1 MEEELTKND
10 KPKKI
15 PNRILFNSRTFNSK
29 LFLKLTSSIIKP
41 SIICIQTLRYE
52 SENRKPFEIES
63 AIPWLQT
70 ITDLMKFINM
80 EETPESSK
88 KLLIELTWFLFYKYY
103 KKNKILKKPAENQEF
118 FYILLQG
125 KILRLNI
132 VFERISLTL
141 EEYLLYLFKMKLTN
155 EKEILR
161 KCRLLNSFY
170 ADIDGDN
177 LYKFCLDNPQYN
189 FEELKEKAKNEIISL
204 GFKIENFNDDRKT
217 VINSIDN
224 YLKIATIKKNIKSI
238 NDGIHASPKF
248 YIGRYEKAGYIM
260 KGQVIGNLINEKY
273 NDDSEYICI
282 DNCDIAQL
290 NKNNSK
296 LENLYNLIIEKKR
309 KSLSKLKNNLLI
321 FNLLNEKFFYNEVI
335 PHFEYKQFHQ
345 GEKIFIQG
353 SIYRGVYL
361 VTDGEVNIYLNTS
374 INEIGNYILNI
385 TNSLNDFK
393 EYASNLNKIGYSKE
407 TSESAKP
414 KIMKDK
420 TNLDK
425 EKVDSLNKNKKFEV
439 LNVSQYSIFGTN
451 ELYDGKTGLYYFSAE
466 CASKEAII
474 YFLPH
479 KYFYSLLIR
488 EKPIYLSL
496 AEMIEFRAKDIIGR
510 LKYHVKCFDNVM
522 DKTIKRFIESNNTN
536 NLNNKNLSYNN
547 YITSLKHLNIKKIN
561 KKIALKIRSEKP
573 YEFPPLVKDKKDR
586 SIKEYNN
593 KTNKTSYIANETIGS
608 FSFKNK
614 NNISLRDKVFN
625 QYKKIKLMSLNPNPN
640 NISLNNRK
648 IKINDRRIN
657 LSERVN
663 KIKNFK
669 IHLPNNFPFKIQNS
683 FYDSN
688 PIKIDKRCI
697 SKSPFFL
704 KYKQ

>member
-1 MEEELTKND
+1 MEEELTKNE
-10 KPKKI
+10 KQKKL

-29 LFLKLTSSIIKP
+29 LFLKLTSSIIEP

-80 EETPESSK
+80 EESPESSK

-103 KKNKILKKPAENQEF
+103 RKNNILKKPGENNEF
-118 FYILLQG
+118 FYILLGG

-141 EEYLLYLFKMKLTN
+141 EEYLLYLFKMKLTHEN
-155 EKEILR
+155 EILR

-170 ADIDGDN
+170 ADIDGEN
-177 LYKFCLDNPQYN
+177 LYKFCIDNPQYN
-189 FEELKEKAKNEIISL
+189 FEELKEKAKKEIISL
-204 GFKIENFNDDRKT
+204 GFQIENFNDDRKT
-217 VINSIDN
+217 IINSIDN

-248 YIGRYEKAGYIM
+248 YIARYEKAGYIM
-260 KGQVIGNLINEKY
+260 KGQLIGNLIKEKY

-282 DNCDIAQL
+282 ENCDIVQL
-290 NKNNSK
+290 NKNSSK
-296 LENLYNLIIEKKR
+296 LEKLFNLIIKKKR

-321 FNLLNEKFFYNEVI
+321 FNLLNENFFYNEVI
-335 PHFEYKQFHQ
+335 PHFEYKQYHQ

-361 VTDGEVNIYLNTS
+361 VTDGEVNVYLNSS

-385 TNSLNDFK
+385 TNSLIHFK
-393 EYASNLNKIGYSKE
+393 EYVSNLNKMGYSKE
-407 TSESAKP
+407 SNESVKP

-420 TNLDK
+420 KNLDR

-439 LNVSQYSIFGTN
+439 LNISKYSIFGTN
-451 ELYDGKTGLYYFSAE
+451 ELYDNNIGLYYFSAE

-479 KYFYSLLIR
+479 KYFYSILVR

-510 LKYHVKCFDNVM
+510 LKYHIKCFDNVM
-522 DKTIKRFIESNNTN
+522 NKTTKKFIETTNIN

-547 YITSLKHLNIKKIN
+547 YIASLKYLNVKKIN
-561 KKIALKIRSEKP
+561 KKIALKIRNEKT
-573 YEFPPLVKDKKDR
+573 YEFPPLIKDKNNH
-586 SIKEYNN
+586 SIKEYN
-593 KTNKTSYIANETIGS
+593 NKTSYIANETIAS

-625 QYKKIKLMSLNPNPN
+625 QYKKIKLMSINPNPN
-640 NISLNNRK
+640 NTSLYNRK
-648 IKINDRRIN
+648 IKLNERRIN
-657 LSERVN
+657 LSERAN

-683 FYDSN
+683 FYDTN
-688 PIKIDKRCI
+688 PIKIDKKFI
-697 SKSPFFL
+697 SKTPIAL

>member
-1 MEEELTKND
+1 MEEELTKNE
-10 KPKKI
+10 KQKI
-15 PNRILFNSRTFNSK
+15 LPNRILFNSRTFNSK
-29 LFLKLTSSIIKP
+29 LFLKLTSSIIEP

-80 EETPESSK
+80 EESPESSK

-103 KKNKILKKPAENQEF
+103 RKNKILKKPGENNEF
-118 FYILLQG
+118 FYILLGG

-141 EEYLLYLFKMKLTN
+141 EEYLLYLFKMKLTHEN
-155 EKEILR
+155 EILR

-170 ADIDGDN
+170 ADIDGEN

-189 FEELKEKAKNEIISL
+189 FEELKEKAKKEIISL
-204 GFKIENFNDDRKT
+204 GFQIENFNDDRKT
-217 VINSIDN
+217 IINSIDN

-248 YIGRYEKAGYIM
+248 YIARYEKAGYIM
-260 KGQVIGNLINEKY
+260 KGQLIGNLIKEKY

-282 DNCDIAQL
+282 ENCDIVQL
-290 NKNNSK
+290 NKNSSK
-296 LENLYNLIIEKKR
+296 LEKLFNLIIKKKR

-321 FNLLNEKFFYNEVI
+321 FNLLNENFFYNEVI
-335 PHFEYKQFHQ
+335 PHFEYKQYHQ

-361 VTDGEVNIYLNTS
+361 VTDGEVNVYLNSS

-385 TNSLNDFK
+385 TNSLIHFK
-393 EYASNLNKIGYSKE
+393 EYVSNLNKMGYSKE
-407 TSESAKP
+407 SNESVKP

-420 TNLDK
+420 KNLDR

-439 LNVSQYSIFGTN
+439 LNISKYSIFGTN
-451 ELYDGKTGLYYFSAE
+451 ELYDNNIGLYYFSAE

-479 KYFYSLLIR
+479 KYFYSILVR

-510 LKYHVKCFDNVM
+510 LKYHIKCFDNVM
-522 DKTIKRFIESNNTN
+522 NKTTKKFIETTNIN

-547 YITSLKHLNIKKIN
+547 YIASLKYLNVKKIN
-561 KKIALKIRSEKP
+561 KKIALKIRNEKT
-573 YEFPPLVKDKKDR
+573 YEFPPLIKDKNNH
-586 SIKEYNN
+586 SIKEYN
-593 KTNKTSYIANETIGS
+593 NKTSYIANETIAS

-625 QYKKIKLMSLNPNPN
+625 QYKKIKLMSINPNPN
-640 NISLNNRK
+640 NTSLYNRK
-648 IKINDRRIN
+648 IKLNERRIN
-657 LSERVN
+657 LSERAN

-683 FYDSN
+683 FYDTN
-688 PIKIDKRCI
+688 PIKIDKKFI
-697 SKSPFFL
+697 SKTPIAL

>member
-1 MEEELTKND
+1 MEEELTKNE
-10 KPKKI
+10 KQKKL

-29 LFLKLTSSIIKP
+29 LFLKLTSSIIEP

-80 EETPESSK
+80 EESPESSK

-103 KKNKILKKPAENQEF
+103 RKNKILKKPGENNEF
-118 FYILLQG
+118 FYILLGG

-141 EEYLLYLFKMKLTN
+141 EEYLLYLFKMKLTHEN
-155 EKEILR
+155 EILR

-170 ADIDGDN
+170 ADIDGEN
-177 LYKFCLDNPQYN
+177 LYKFCLDSPQYN
-189 FEELKEKAKNEIISL
+189 FEELKEKAKKEIISL
-204 GFKIENFNDDRKT
+204 GFQIENFNDDRKT
-217 VINSIDN
+217 IINSIDN

-248 YIGRYEKAGYIM
+248 YIARYEKAGYIM
-260 KGQVIGNLINEKY
+260 KGQLIGNLIKEKY

-282 DNCDIAQL
+282 ENCDIVQL
-290 NKNNSK
+290 NKNSSK
-296 LENLYNLIIEKKR
+296 LEKLFNLIIKKKR

-321 FNLLNEKFFYNEVI
+321 FNLLNENFFYNEVI
-335 PHFEYKQFHQ
+335 PHFEYKQYHQ

-361 VTDGEVNIYLNTS
+361 VTDGEVNVYLNSS

-385 TNSLNDFK
+385 TNSLIHFK
-393 EYASNLNKIGYSKE
+393 EYVSNLNKMSYSKE
-407 TSESAKP
+407 SNESVKP

-420 TNLDK
+420 KNLDR

-439 LNVSQYSIFGTN
+439 LNISKYSIFGTN
-451 ELYDGKTGLYYFSAE
+451 ELYDNNTGLYYFSAE
-466 CASKEAII
+466 CSSKEAII

-479 KYFYSLLIR
+479 KYFYSILVR

-510 LKYHVKCFDNVM
+510 LKYHIKCFDNVM
-522 DKTIKRFIESNNTN
+522 NKTTKKFIETTNIN

-547 YITSLKHLNIKKIN
+547 YIASLKYLNVKKIN
-561 KKIALKIRSEKP
+561 KKIALKIRNEKT
-573 YEFPPLVKDKKDR
+573 YEFPPLIKDKNNH
-586 SIKEYNN
+586 SIKEYN
-593 KTNKTSYIANETIGS
+593 NKTSYIANETIAS

-625 QYKKIKLMSLNPNPN
+625 QYKKIKLMSINPNPN
-640 NISLNNRK
+640 NTSLYNRK
-648 IKINDRRIN
+648 IKLNERRIN
-657 LSERVN
+657 LSERAN

-683 FYDSN
+683 FYDTN
-688 PIKIDKRCI
+688 PIKIDKKFI
-697 SKSPFFL
+697 SKTPIAL

>member
-1 MEEELTKND
+1 MEEELTKNE
-10 KPKKI
+10 KQKKL

-29 LFLKLTSSIIKP
+29 LFLKLTSSIIEP

-80 EETPESSK
+80 EESPESSK

-103 KKNKILKKPAENQEF
+103 RKNKILKKPGENNEF
-118 FYILLQG
+118 FYILLGG

-141 EEYLLYLFKMKLTN
+141 EEYLLYLFKMKLTHEN
-155 EKEILR
+155 EILR

-170 ADIDGDN
+170 ADIDGEN
-177 LYKFCLDNPQYN
+177 LYKFCLDSPQYN
-189 FEELKEKAKNEIISL
+189 FEELKEKAKKEIISL
-204 GFKIENFNDDRKT
+204 GFQIENFNDDRKT
-217 VINSIDN
+217 IINSIDN

-248 YIGRYEKAGYIM
+248 YIARYEKAGYIM
-260 KGQVIGNLINEKY
+260 KGQLIGNLIKEKY

-282 DNCDIAQL
+282 ENCDIVQL
-290 NKNNSK
+290 NKNSSK
-296 LENLYNLIIEKKR
+296 LEKLFNLIIKKKR

-321 FNLLNEKFFYNEVI
+321 FNLLNENFFYNEVI
-335 PHFEYKQFHQ
+335 PHFEYKQYHQ

-361 VTDGEVNIYLNTS
+361 VTDGEVNVYLNSS

-385 TNSLNDFK
+385 TNSLIHFK
-393 EYASNLNKIGYSKE
+393 EYVSNLNKMSYSKE
-407 TSESAKP
+407 SNESVKP

-420 TNLDK
+420 KNLDR

-439 LNVSQYSIFGTN
+439 LNISKYSIFGTN
-451 ELYDGKTGLYYFSAE
+451 ELYDNNTGLYYFSAE
-466 CASKEAII
+466 CSSKEAII

-479 KYFYSLLIR
+479 KYFYSILVR

-510 LKYHVKCFDNVM
+510 LKYHIKCFDNVM
-522 DKTIKRFIESNNTN
+522 NKTTKKFIETTNIN

-547 YITSLKHLNIKKIN
+547 YIASLKYINVKKIN
-561 KKIALKIRSEKP
+561 KKIALKIRNEKT
-573 YEFPPLVKDKKDR
+573 YEFPPLIKDKNNH
-586 SIKEYNN
+586 SIKEYN
-593 KTNKTSYIANETIGS
+593 NKTSYIANETIAS

-625 QYKKIKLMSLNPNPN
+625 QYKKIKLMSINPNPN
-640 NISLNNRK
+640 NTSLYNRK
-648 IKINDRRIN
+648 IKLNERRIN
-657 LSERVN
+657 LSERAN

-683 FYDSN
+683 FYDTN
-688 PIKIDKRCI
+688 PIKIDKKFI
-697 SKSPFFL
+697 SKTPIAL

>member
-1 MEEELTKND
+1 MEEELTKNE
-10 KPKKI
+10 KQKKL

-29 LFLKLTSSIIKP
+29 LFLKLTSSIIEP

-80 EETPESSK
+80 EESPESSK

-103 KKNKILKKPAENQEF
+103 RKNKILKKPGENNEF
-118 FYILLQG
+118 FYILLGG

-141 EEYLLYLFKMKLTN
+141 EEYLLYLFKMKLTHEN
-155 EKEILR
+155 EILR

-170 ADIDGDN
+170 ADIDGEN

-189 FEELKEKAKNEIISL
+189 FEELKEKAKKEIISL
-204 GFKIENFNDDRKT
+204 GFQIENFNDDRKT
-217 VINSIDN
+217 IINSIDN

-248 YIGRYEKAGYIM
+248 YIARYEKAGYIM
-260 KGQVIGNLINEKY
+260 KGQLIGNLIKEKY

-282 DNCDIAQL
+282 ENCDIVQL
-290 NKNNSK
+290 NKNSSK
-296 LENLYNLIIEKKR
+296 LEKLFNLIIKKKR

-321 FNLLNEKFFYNEVI
+321 FNLLNENFFYNEVI
-335 PHFEYKQFHQ
+335 PHFEYKQYHQ

-361 VTDGEVNIYLNTS
+361 VTDGEVNVYLNSS

-385 TNSLNDFK
+385 TNSLIHFK
-393 EYASNLNKIGYSKE
+393 EYVSNLNKMGYSKE
-407 TSESAKP
+407 SNESVKP

-420 TNLDK
+420 KNLDR

-439 LNVSQYSIFGTN
+439 LNISKYSIFGTN
-451 ELYDGKTGLYYFSAE
+451 ELYDNNTGLYYFSAE
-466 CASKEAII
+466 CSSKEAII

-479 KYFYSLLIR
+479 KYFYSILVR

-510 LKYHVKCFDNVM
+510 LKYHIKCFDNVM
-522 DKTIKRFIESNNTN
+522 NKTTKKFIETTNIN
-536 NLNNKNLSYNN
+536 NLNNKNLIYNN
-547 YITSLKHLNIKKIN
+547 YINSLKYLNVKKIN
-561 KKIALKIRSEKP
+561 KKIALKIRNEKT
-573 YEFPPLVKDKKDR
+573 YEFPPLIKDKNNH
-586 SIKEYNN
+586 SIKEYN
-593 KTNKTSYIANETIGS
+593 NKTSYIANETIAS

-625 QYKKIKLMSLNPNPN
+625 QYKKIKLMSINPNPN
-640 NISLNNRK
+640 NTSLYNRK
-648 IKINDRRIN
+648 IKLNERRIN
-657 LSERVN
+657 LSERAN

-683 FYDSN
+683 FYDTN
-688 PIKIDKRCI
+688 PIKIDKKFI
-697 SKSPFFL
+697 SKTPIAL

>member
-1 MEEELTKND
+1 MEEELTKNE
-10 KPKKI
+10 KPKKKS
-15 PNRILFNSRTFNSK
+15 NRILFNSRTFNSK
-29 LFLKLTSSIIKP
+29 LFLKLTSSIIEP

-103 KKNKILKKPAENQEF
+103 QKNKILKKPGENKEF
-118 FYILLQG
+118 FYILLGG

-141 EEYLLYLFKMKLTN
+141 EEYLLYLFKMKLTHEN
-155 EKEILR
+155 EILR

-170 ADIDGDN
+170 ADIDGEN
-177 LYKFCLDNPQYN
+177 LYKFCHDNPQYN
-189 FEELKEKAKNEIISL
+189 FEELKEKAKKEIISL
-204 GFKIENFNDDRKT
+204 GFQIENFNNDRKT
-217 VINSIDN
+217 IINSIDN

-248 YIGRYEKAGYIM
+248 YIARYEKAGYIM
-260 KGQVIGNLINEKY
+260 KGQVIGNLIKRKY
-273 NDDSEYICI
+273 DDDSEYICI
-282 DNCDIAQL
+282 ENCDIAQL
-290 NKNNSK
+290 NKNSSK
-296 LENLYNLIIEKKR
+296 LEKLYTLIIEKKR

-321 FNLLNEKFFYNEVI
+321 FNLLNENFFYNEVI
-335 PHFEYKQFHQ
+335 PHFEYKQYHQ

-361 VTDGEVNIYLNTS
+361 VTDGEVNVYLNSS

-385 TNSLNDFK
+385 INSLNHFK
-393 EYASNLNKIGYSKE
+393 EYVSNLNKMSYSKE
-407 TSESAKP
+407 TNKSAKP

-420 TNLDK
+420 TNLDR
-425 EKVDSLNKNKKFEV
+425 EKMESLNKNKKFEV
-439 LNVSQYSIFGTN
+439 LNISQYSIFGTN
-451 ELYDGKTGLYYFSAE
+451 ELYDNNTGLYYFSAE

-479 KYFYSLLIR
+479 KYFYSILVR

-510 LKYHVKCFDNVM
+510 LKYHIKCFDNVM
-522 DKTIKRFIESNNTN
+522 NKTNKRFIETTNIN
-536 NLNNKNLSYNN
+536 NLNNKHLSYNN
-547 YITSLKHLNIKKIN
+547 YITSLKYLNIKKIN
-561 KKIALKIRSEKP
+561 KKIALRIRNKKP
-573 YEFPPLVKDKKDR
+573 YEFPPLIKDKKNH
-586 SIKEYNN
+586 SMKEYNN
-593 KTNKTSYIANETIGS
+593 KSSYIANETIAS

-625 QYKKIKLMSLNPNPN
+625 QYKKIKLMSINQNPN
-640 NISLNNRK
+640 NTSLYNRK
-648 IKINDRRIN
+648 IKLNERRIN
-657 LSERVN
+657 LSEKVN

-688 PIKIDKRCI
+688 PIKIEKKCI
-697 SKSPFFL
+697 SKSPVIL

>member
-1 MEEELTKND
+1 MEEELTKNE
-10 KPKKI
+10 KQKI
-15 PNRILFNSRTFNSK
+15 LPNRILFNSRTFNSK
-29 LFLKLTSSIIKP
+29 LFLKLTSSIIEP

-80 EETPESSK
+80 EESPESSK

-103 KKNKILKKPAENQEF
+103 RKNNILKKPGENNEF
-118 FYILLQG
+118 FYILLGG

-141 EEYLLYLFKMKLTN
+141 EEYLLYLFKMKLTHEN
-155 EKEILR
+155 EILR

-170 ADIDGDN
+170 ADIDGEN

-189 FEELKEKAKNEIISL
+189 FEELKEKAKKEIISL
-204 GFKIENFNDDRKT
+204 GFQIENFNDDRKT
-217 VINSIDN
+217 IINSIDN

-248 YIGRYEKAGYIM
+248 YIARYEKAGYIM
-260 KGQVIGNLINEKY
+260 KGQLIGNLIKEKY

-282 DNCDIAQL
+282 ENCDIVQL
-290 NKNNSK
+290 NKNSSK
-296 LENLYNLIIEKKR
+296 LEKLFNLIIKKKR

-321 FNLLNEKFFYNEVI
+321 FNLLNENFFYNEVI
-335 PHFEYKQFHQ
+335 PHFEYKQYHQ

-361 VTDGEVNIYLNTS
+361 VTDGEVNVYLNSS

-385 TNSLNDFK
+385 TNSLIHFK
-393 EYASNLNKIGYSKE
+393 EYVSNLNKMGYSKE
-407 TSESAKP
+407 SNESVKP

-420 TNLDK
+420 KNLDR

-439 LNVSQYSIFGTN
+439 LNISKYSIFGTN
-451 ELYDGKTGLYYFSAE
+451 ELYDNNIGLYYFSAE

-479 KYFYSLLIR
+479 KYFYSILVR

-510 LKYHVKCFDNVM
+510 LKYHIKCFDNVM
-522 DKTIKRFIESNNTN
+522 NKTTKKFIETTNIN

-547 YITSLKHLNIKKIN
+547 YIASLKYLNVKKIN
-561 KKIALKIRSEKP
+561 KKIALKIRNEKT
-573 YEFPPLVKDKKDR
+573 YEFPPLIKDKNNH
-586 SIKEYNN
+586 SIKEYN
-593 KTNKTSYIANETIGS
+593 NKTSYIANETIAS

-625 QYKKIKLMSLNPNPN
+625 QYKKIKLMSINPNPN
-640 NISLNNRK
+640 NTSLYNRK
-648 IKINDRRIN
+648 IKLNERRIN
-657 LSERVN
+657 LSERAN

-683 FYDSN
+683 FYDTN
-688 PIKIDKRCI
+688 PIKIDKKFI
-697 SKSPFFL
+697 SKTPIAL

>member
-1 MEEELTKND
+1 MEEELTKNE
-10 KPKKI
+10 KQKKL

-29 LFLKLTSSIIKP
+29 LFLKLTSSIIEP

-80 EETPESSK
+80 EESPESSK

-103 KKNKILKKPAENQEF
+103 RKNNILKKPGENNEF
-118 FYILLQG
+118 FYILLGG

-141 EEYLLYLFKMKLTN
+141 EEYLLYLFKMKLTHEN
-155 EKEILR
+155 EILR

-170 ADIDGDN
+170 ADIDGEN

-189 FEELKEKAKNEIISL
+189 FEELKEKAKKEIISL
-204 GFKIENFNDDRKT
+204 GFQIENFNDDRKT
-217 VINSIDN
+217 IINSIDN

-248 YIGRYEKAGYIM
+248 YIARYEKAGYIM
-260 KGQVIGNLINEKY
+260 KGQLIGNLIKEKY

-282 DNCDIAQL
+282 ENCDIVQL
-290 NKNNSK
+290 NKNSSK
-296 LENLYNLIIEKKR
+296 LEKLFNLIIKKKR

-321 FNLLNEKFFYNEVI
+321 FNLLNENFFYNEVI
-335 PHFEYKQFHQ
+335 PHFEYKQYHQ

-361 VTDGEVNIYLNTS
+361 VTDGEVNVYLNSS

-385 TNSLNDFK
+385 TNSLIHFK
-393 EYASNLNKIGYSKE
+393 EYVSNLNKMGYSKE
-407 TSESAKP
+407 SNESVKP

-420 TNLDK
+420 KNLDR

-439 LNVSQYSIFGTN
+439 LNISKYSIFGTN
-451 ELYDGKTGLYYFSAE
+451 ELYDNNIGLYYFSAE

-479 KYFYSLLIR
+479 KYFYSILVR

-510 LKYHVKCFDNVM
+510 LKYHIKCFDNVM
-522 DKTIKRFIESNNTN
+522 NKTTKKFIETTNIN

-547 YITSLKHLNIKKIN
+547 YIASLKYLNVKKIN
-561 KKIALKIRSEKP
+561 KKIALKIRNEKT
-573 YEFPPLVKDKKDR
+573 YEFPPLIKDKNNH
-586 SIKEYNN
+586 SIKEYN
-593 KTNKTSYIANETIGS
+593 NKTSYIANETIAS

-625 QYKKIKLMSLNPNPN
+625 QYKKIKLMSINPNPN
-640 NISLNNRK
+640 NTSLYNRK
-648 IKINDRRIN
+648 IKLNERRIN
-657 LSERVN
+657 LSERAN

-683 FYDSN
+683 FYDTN
-688 PIKIDKRCI
+688 PIKIDKKFI
-697 SKSPFFL
+697 SKTPIAL

>member
-1 MEEELTKND
+1 MEEELTKNE
-10 KPKKI
+10 KQKKL

-29 LFLKLTSSIIKP
+29 LFLKLTSSIIEP

-80 EETPESSK
+80 EESPESSK

-103 KKNKILKKPAENQEF
+103 RKNKILKKPGENNEF
-118 FYILLQG
+118 FYILLGG

-141 EEYLLYLFKMKLTN
+141 EEYLLYLFKMKLTHEN
-155 EKEILR
+155 EILR

-170 ADIDGDN
+170 ADIDGEN

-189 FEELKEKAKNEIISL
+189 FEELKEKAKKEIISL
-204 GFKIENFNDDRKT
+204 GFQIENFNDDRKT
-217 VINSIDN
+217 IINSIDN

-248 YIGRYEKAGYIM
+248 YIARYEKAGYIM
-260 KGQVIGNLINEKY
+260 KGQLIGNLIKEKY

-282 DNCDIAQL
+282 ENCDIVQL
-290 NKNNSK
+290 NKNSSK
-296 LENLYNLIIEKKR
+296 LEKLFNLIIKKKR

-321 FNLLNEKFFYNEVI
+321 FNLLNENFFYNEVI
-335 PHFEYKQFHQ
+335 PHFEYKQYHQ

-361 VTDGEVNIYLNTS
+361 VTDGEVNVYLNSS
-374 INEIGNYILNI
+374 INEIGKYILNI
-385 TNSLNDFK
+385 TNSLIHFK
-393 EYASNLNKIGYSKE
+393 EYVSNLNKMGYSKE
-407 TSESAKP
+407 SNESVKP

-420 TNLDK
+420 KNLDR

-439 LNVSQYSIFGTN
+439 LNISKYSIFGTN
-451 ELYDGKTGLYYFSAE
+451 ELYDNNTGLYYFSAE
-466 CASKEAII
+466 CSSKEAII

-479 KYFYSLLIR
+479 KYFYSILVR

-510 LKYHVKCFDNVM
+510 LKYHIKCFDNVM
-522 DKTIKRFIESNNTN
+522 NKTTKKFIETTNIN

-547 YITSLKHLNIKKIN
+547 YIASLKYLNVKKIN
-561 KKIALKIRSEKP
+561 KKIALKIRNEKT
-573 YEFPPLVKDKKDR
+573 YEFPPLIKDKNNH
-586 SIKEYNN
+586 SIKEYN
-593 KTNKTSYIANETIGS
+593 NKTSYIANETIAS

-625 QYKKIKLMSLNPNPN
+625 QYKKIKLMSINPNPN
-640 NISLNNRK
+640 NTSLYNRK
-648 IKINDRRIN
+648 IKLNERRIN
-657 LSERVN
+657 LSERAN

-683 FYDSN
+683 FYDTN
-688 PIKIDKRCI
+688 PIKIDKKFI
-697 SKSPFFL
+697 SKTPIAL

>member
-1 MEEELTKND
+1 MEEELTKNE
-10 KPKKI
+10 KQKKL

-29 LFLKLTSSIIKP
+29 LFLKLTSSIIEP

-80 EETPESSK
+80 EESPESSK

-103 KKNKILKKPAENQEF
+103 RKNKILKKPGENNEF
-118 FYILLQG
+118 FYILLGG

-141 EEYLLYLFKMKLTN
+141 EEYLLYLFKMKLTHEN
-155 EKEILR
+155 EILR

-170 ADIDGDN
+170 ADIDGEN

-189 FEELKEKAKNEIISL
+189 FEELKEKAKKEIISL
-204 GFKIENFNDDRKT
+204 GFQIENFNDDRKT
-217 VINSIDN
+217 IINSIDN

-248 YIGRYEKAGYIM
+248 YIARYEKAGYIM
-260 KGQVIGNLINEKY
+260 KGQLIGNLIKEKY

-282 DNCDIAQL
+282 ENCDIVQL
-290 NKNNSK
+290 NKNSSK
-296 LENLYNLIIEKKR
+296 LEKLFNLIIKKKR

-321 FNLLNEKFFYNEVI
+321 FNLLNENFFYNEVI
-335 PHFEYKQFHQ
+335 PHFEYKQYHQ

-361 VTDGEVNIYLNTS
+361 VTDGEVNVYLNSS

-385 TNSLNDFK
+385 TNSLIHFK
-393 EYASNLNKIGYSKE
+393 EYVSNLNKMGYSKE
-407 TSESAKP
+407 SNESVKP

-420 TNLDK
+420 KNLDR

-439 LNVSQYSIFGTN
+439 LNILKYSIFGTN
-451 ELYDGKTGLYYFSAE
+451 ELYDNNTGLYYFSAE

-479 KYFYSLLIR
+479 KYFYSILVR

-510 LKYHVKCFDNVM
+510 LKYHIKCFDNVM
-522 DKTIKRFIESNNTN
+522 NKTTKKFIETTNIN

-547 YITSLKHLNIKKIN
+547 YIASLKYLNVKKIN
-561 KKIALKIRSEKP
+561 KKIALKIRNEKT
-573 YEFPPLVKDKKDR
+573 YEFPPLIKDKNNH
-586 SIKEYNN
+586 SIKEYN
-593 KTNKTSYIANETIGS
+593 NKTSYIANETIAS

-625 QYKKIKLMSLNPNPN
+625 QYKKIKLMSINPNPN
-640 NISLNNRK
+640 NTSLYNRK
-648 IKINDRRIN
+648 IKLNERRIN
-657 LSERVN
+657 LSERAN

-683 FYDSN
+683 FYDTN
-688 PIKIDKRCI
+688 PIKIDKKFI
-697 SKSPFFL
+697 SKTPIAL

>member
-1 MEEELTKND
+1 MEEELTKNE
-10 KPKKI
+10 KQKKL

-29 LFLKLTSSIIKP
+29 LFLKLTSSIIEP

-80 EETPESSK
+80 EESPESSK

-103 KKNKILKKPAENQEF
+103 RKNKILKKPGENNEF
-118 FYILLQG
+118 FYILLGG

-141 EEYLLYLFKMKLTN
+141 EEYLLYLFKMKLTHEN
-155 EKEILR
+155 EILR

-170 ADIDGDN
+170 ADIDGEN
-177 LYKFCLDNPQYN
+177 LYKFCIDNPQYN
-189 FEELKEKAKNEIISL
+189 FEELKEKAKKEIISL
-204 GFKIENFNDDRKT
+204 GFQIENFNDDRKT
-217 VINSIDN
+217 IINSIDN

-248 YIGRYEKAGYIM
+248 YIARYEKAGYIM
-260 KGQVIGNLINEKY
+260 KGQLIGNLIKEKY

-282 DNCDIAQL
+282 ENCDIVQL
-290 NKNNSK
+290 NKNSSK
-296 LENLYNLIIEKKR
+296 LEKLFNLIIKKKR

-321 FNLLNEKFFYNEVI
+321 FNLLNENFFYNEVI
-335 PHFEYKQFHQ
+335 PHFEYKQYHQ

-361 VTDGEVNIYLNTS
+361 VTDGEVNVYLNSS
-374 INEIGNYILNI
+374 INEIGKYILNI
-385 TNSLNDFK
+385 TNSLIHFK
-393 EYASNLNKIGYSKE
+393 EYVSNLNKMGYSKE
-407 TSESAKP
+407 SNESVKP

-420 TNLDK
+420 KNLDR

-439 LNVSQYSIFGTN
+439 LNISKYSIFGTN
-451 ELYDGKTGLYYFSAE
+451 ELYDNNTGLYYFSAE
-466 CASKEAII
+466 CSSKEAII

-479 KYFYSLLIR
+479 KYFYSILVR
-488 EKPIYLSL
+488 EKPIYLFL

-510 LKYHVKCFDNVM
+510 LKYHIKCFDNVM
-522 DKTIKRFIESNNTN
+522 NKTTKKFIETTNIN

-547 YITSLKHLNIKKIN
+547 YIASLKYLNVKKIN
-561 KKIALKIRSEKP
+561 KKIALKIRNEKT
-573 YEFPPLVKDKKDR
+573 YEFPPLIKDKNNH
-586 SIKEYNN
+586 SIKEYN
-593 KTNKTSYIANETIGS
+593 NKTSYIANETIAS

-625 QYKKIKLMSLNPNPN
+625 QYKKIKLMSINPNPN
-640 NISLNNRK
+640 NTSLYNRK
-648 IKINDRRIN
+648 IKLNERRIN
-657 LSERVN
+657 LSERAN

-683 FYDSN
+683 FYDTN
-688 PIKIDKRCI
+688 PIKIDKKFI
-697 SKSPFFL
+697 SKTPIAL

>member
-10 KPKKI
+10 KSRKI
-15 PNRILFNSRTFNSK
+15 IKRALFNSTTFNSK

-52 SENRKPFEIES
+52 SENRKPLEIES

-88 KLLIELTWFLFYKYY
+88 KLLIELTWVLFYKYF
-103 KKNKILKKPAENQEF
+103 KKNKILKKAGENQEF
-118 FYILLQG
+118 FYILLGG

-141 EEYLLYLFKMKLTN
+141 EEYLLYLFKMKLTH

-170 ADIDGDN
+170 ADIDGEN

-189 FEELKEKAKNEIISL
+189 YEELKKKAKNEIISL
-204 GFKIENFNDDRKT
+204 GFQIENFNNDKQA
-217 VINSIDN
+217 INNSIDN

-238 NDGIHASPKF
+238 DDGIHASPKF
-248 YIGRYEKAGYIM
+248 YIARYEKAGYIM
-260 KGQVIGNLINEKY
+260 KGQVIGNLIKEKY
-273 NDDSEYICI
+273 NDDSTYICI
-282 DNCDIAQL
+282 DNCDITQI

-296 LENLYNLIIEKKR
+296 LDKLYSLIIEKKR
-309 KSLSKLKNNLLI
+309 KSLAKLKNNLLF
-321 FNLLNEKFFYNEVI
+321 FNLLNENFFYNEVI
-335 PHFEYKQFHQ
+335 PYFEYKQFHQ
-345 GEKIFIQG
+345 GDKIFIQG
-353 SIYRGVYL
+353 SISRGIYL
-361 VTDGEVNIYLNTS
+361 VTDGEVNIYLNSS
-374 INEIGNYILNI
+374 INEIGNFILNI
-385 TNSLNDFK
+385 TNSLNHFK
-393 EYASNLNKIGYSKE
+393 EYVSNLDKINYSKE
-407 TSESAKP
+407 SNESVKP
-414 KIMKDK
+414 KIMKDR
-420 TNLDK
+420 TNLDH
-425 EKVDSLNKNKKFEV
+425 EKLASLNKNKKFDV
-439 LNVSQYSIFGTN
+439 LNISQYSLFGTN
-451 ELYDGKTGLYYFSAE
+451 ELYDNKNGLYYFSAE
-466 CASKEAII
+466 CVSKEAII

-488 EKPIYLSL
+488 EKPLYLSL

-510 LKYHVKCFDNVM
+510 LNNHINCFYNAM
-522 DKTIKRFIESNNTN
+522 KKTTKRFIETNNIT

-547 YITSLKHLNIKKIN
+547 YITSLKYMNIKKIN
-561 KKIALKIRSEKP
+561 KKIALRMRNDNT
-573 YEFPPLVKDKKDR
+573 YEFPPLIKDKNSH

-593 KTNKTSYIANETIGS
+593 KASYIANKTIGS
-608 FSFKNK
+608 FSFKRK
-614 NNISLRDKVFN
+614 NNLSLRDKVFN
-625 QYKKIKLMSLNPNPN
+625 QYNKIKLKSINQNPN
-640 NISLNNRK
+640 NISLYNRK
-648 IKINDRRIN
+648 SKINDRRIN
-657 LSERVN
+657 LSEKVN

-669 IHLPNNFPFKIQNS
+669 INLPNNFPFKIQNS

-688 PIKIDKRCI
+688 PIKLGKKCI
-697 SKSPFFL
+697 SKSPAIF

>member
-10 KPKKI
+10 KSRKI
-15 PNRILFNSRTFNSK
+15 IKRALFNSTTFNSK

-52 SENRKPFEIES
+52 SENRKPLEIES

-88 KLLIELTWFLFYKYY
+88 KLLIELTWVLFYKYF
-103 KKNKILKKPAENQEF
+103 KKNKILKKAGENQEF
-118 FYILLQG
+118 FYILLGG

-141 EEYLLYLFKMKLTN
+141 EEYLLYLFKMKLTH

-170 ADIDGDN
+170 ADIDGEN

-189 FEELKEKAKNEIISL
+189 YEELKKKAKNEIISL
-204 GFKIENFNDDRKT
+204 GFQIENFNNDKQA
-217 VINSIDN
+217 INNSIDN

-238 NDGIHASPKF
+238 DDGIHASPKF
-248 YIGRYEKAGYIM
+248 YIARYEKAGYIM
-260 KGQVIGNLINEKY
+260 KGQVIGNLIKEKY
-273 NDDSEYICI
+273 NDDSTYICI
-282 DNCDIAQL
+282 DNCDITQI

-296 LENLYNLIIEKKR
+296 LDKLYSLIIEKKR
-309 KSLSKLKNNLLI
+309 KSLAKLKNNLLF
-321 FNLLNEKFFYNEVI
+321 FNLLNENFFYNEVI
-335 PHFEYKQFHQ
+335 PYFEYKQFHQ
-345 GEKIFIQG
+345 GDKIFIQG
-353 SIYRGVYL
+353 SISRGIYL
-361 VTDGEVNIYLNTS
+361 VADGEVNIYLNSS
-374 INEIGNYILNI
+374 INEIGNFILNI
-385 TNSLNDFK
+385 TNSLNHFK
-393 EYASNLNKIGYSKE
+393 EYVSNLDKINYSKE
-407 TSESAKP
+407 SNESVKP
-414 KIMKDK
+414 KIMKDR
-420 TNLDK
+420 TNLDH
-425 EKVDSLNKNKKFEV
+425 EKLASLNKNKKFDV
-439 LNVSQYSIFGTN
+439 LNISQYSLFGTN
-451 ELYDGKTGLYYFSAE
+451 ELYDNKNGLYYFSAE
-466 CASKEAII
+466 CVSKEAII

-488 EKPIYLSL
+488 EKPLYLSL

-510 LKYHVKCFDNVM
+510 LNNHINCFYNAM
-522 DKTIKRFIESNNTN
+522 KKTTKRFIETNNIT

-547 YITSLKHLNIKKIN
+547 YITSLKYMNIKKIN
-561 KKIALKIRSEKP
+561 KKIALRMRNDNT
-573 YEFPPLVKDKKDR
+573 YEFPPLIKDKNSH

-593 KTNKTSYIANETIGS
+593 KASYIANKTIGS
-608 FSFKNK
+608 FSFKRK
-614 NNISLRDKVFN
+614 NNLSLRDKVFN
-625 QYKKIKLMSLNPNPN
+625 QYNKIKLKSINQNPN
-640 NISLNNRK
+640 NISLYNRK
-648 IKINDRRIN
+648 SKINDRRIN
-657 LSERVN
+657 LSEKVN

-669 IHLPNNFPFKIQNS
+669 INLPNNFPFKIQNS

-688 PIKIDKRCI
+688 PIKLGKKCI
-697 SKSPFFL
+697 SKSPAIF

>member
-1 MEEELTKND
+1 MEEESTKNE

-41 SIICIQTLRYE
+41 SIICIQTLMYE

-103 KKNKILKKPAENQEF
+103 KKNKILKKAGENQEL
-118 FYILLQG
+118 FYILLGG
-125 KILRLNI
+125 KILRLNL

-141 EEYLLYLFKMKLTN
+141 EEYLVYLFKMKLTH
-155 EKEILR
+155 EKEILK

-170 ADIDGDN
+170 ADIDGEN
-177 LYKFCLDNPQYN
+177 LYKFCLDNPRYN
-189 FEELKEKAKNEIISL
+189 YEELKEKAKKEIISL
-204 GFKIENFNDDRKT
+204 GFQIENFNDDKQNI
-217 VINSIDN
+217 INSIDN

-248 YIGRYEKAGYIM
+248 YIARYEKTGYIM
-260 KGQVIGNLINEKY
+260 KGQVIGNLIKGKY
-273 NDDSEYICI
+273 NDESTYICI
-282 DNCDIAQL
+282 ENCDIVQL

-296 LENLYNLIIEKKR
+296 LEKLYSLLIEKKR
-309 KSLSKLKNNLLI
+309 KSLAKLKNNLLI
-321 FNLLNEKFFYNEVI
+321 FNLLNENFFYNEII
-335 PHFEYKQFHQ
+335 PHFEYRQFHQ

-353 SIYRGVYL
+353 SFYRGIYL
-361 VTDGEVNIYLNTS
+361 VTDGEINIYLNSS

-385 TNSLNDFK
+385 TNSLINFK
-393 EYASNLNKIGYSKE
+393 EYPSNLNKIGYSNE
-407 TSESAKP
+407 NNESVKP

-420 TNLDK
+420 INLDK
-425 EKVDSLNKNKKFEV
+425 EKVDILNKKKKFDI
-439 LNVSQYSIFGTN
+439 LKISKYSIFGTN
-451 ELYDGKTGLYYFSAE
+451 ELYDNNNGLYYFSAE
-466 CASKEAII
+466 CTSKEAII

-510 LKYHVKCFDNVM
+510 LKYHIKCFDNVM
-522 DKTIKRFIESNNTN
+522 NKTTKRFIETN
-536 NLNNKNLSYNN
+536 NISNRNNKNVSYKN
-547 YITSLKHLNIKKIN
+547 YITSLNYLNIKKIN
-561 KKIALKIRSEKP
+561 KIAIRIKNEKT
-573 YEFPPLVKDKKDR
+573 YEFPPLIKDKNNH
-586 SIKEYNN
+586 SIREYNN
-593 KTNKTSYIANETIGS
+593 KTSFIANATIDS

-625 QYKKIKLMSLNPNPN
+625 QYKKIKLMSINPNLN
-640 NISLNNRK
+640 NISLYNKK

-657 LSERVN
+657 LSERAN
-663 KIKNFK
+663 KIKNLK

-688 PIKIDKRCI
+688 PKKIKKKCI
-697 SKSPFFL
+697 SKSPVIL
-704 KYKQ
+704 KFKQ

>member
-1 MEEELTKND
+1 MEEELTKNE
-10 KPKKI
+10 KQKKL

-29 LFLKLTSSIIKP
+29 LFLKLTSSIIEP

-80 EETPESSK
+80 EESPESSK

-103 KKNKILKKPAENQEF
+103 RKNKILKKPGENNEF
-118 FYILLQG
+118 FYILLGG

-141 EEYLLYLFKMKLTN
+141 EEYLLYLFKMKLTHEN
-155 EKEILR
+155 EILR

-170 ADIDGDN
+170 ADIDGEN
-177 LYKFCLDNPQYN
+177 LYKFCLDSPQYN
-189 FEELKEKAKNEIISL
+189 FEELKEKAKKEIISL
-204 GFKIENFNDDRKT
+204 GFQIENFNDDRKT
-217 VINSIDN
+217 IINSIDN

-248 YIGRYEKAGYIM
+248 YIARYEKAGYIM
-260 KGQVIGNLINEKY
+260 KGQLIGNLIKEKY

-282 DNCDIAQL
+282 ENCDIVQL
-290 NKNNSK
+290 NKNSSK
-296 LENLYNLIIEKKR
+296 LEKLFNLIIKKKR

-321 FNLLNEKFFYNEVI
+321 FNLLNENFFYNEVI
-335 PHFEYKQFHQ
+335 PHFEYKQYHQ

-361 VTDGEVNIYLNTS
+361 VTDGEVNVYLNSS

-385 TNSLNDFK
+385 TNSLIHFK
-393 EYASNLNKIGYSKE
+393 EYASNLNKMGYSKE
-407 TSESAKP
+407 SNESVKP

-420 TNLDK
+420 KNLDR

-439 LNVSQYSIFGTN
+439 LNISKYSIFGTN
-451 ELYDGKTGLYYFSAE
+451 ELYDNNTGLYYFSAE
-466 CASKEAII
+466 CSSKEAII

-479 KYFYSLLIR
+479 KYFYSILVR

-510 LKYHVKCFDNVM
+510 LKYHIKCFDNVM
-522 DKTIKRFIESNNTN
+522 NKTTKKFIETTNIN

-547 YITSLKHLNIKKIN
+547 YIASLKYINVKKIN
-561 KKIALKIRSEKP
+561 KKIALKIRNEKT
-573 YEFPPLVKDKKDR
+573 YEFPPLIKDKNNH
-586 SIKEYNN
+586 SIKEYN
-593 KTNKTSYIANETIGS
+593 NKTSYIANETIAS

-625 QYKKIKLMSLNPNPN
+625 QYKKIKLMSINPNPN
-640 NISLNNRK
+640 NTSLYNRK
-648 IKINDRRIN
+648 IKLNERRIN
-657 LSERVN
+657 LSERAN

-683 FYDSN
+683 FYDTN
-688 PIKIDKRCI
+688 PIKIDKKFI
-697 SKSPFFL
+697 SKTPIAL

>member
-1 MEEELTKND
+1 MEEESTKNE

-41 SIICIQTLRYE
+41 SIICIQTLMYE

-88 KLLIELTWFLFYKYY
+88 RLLIELTWFLFYKYY
-103 KKNKILKKPAENQEF
+103 KKNKILKKAGENQEL
-118 FYILLQG
+118 FYILLGG

-141 EEYLLYLFKMKLTN
+141 EEYLVYLFKMKLTH
-155 EKEILR
+155 EKEILK

-170 ADIDGDN
+170 ADIDGEN
-177 LYKFCLDNPQYN
+177 LYKFCLDNPRYN
-189 FEELKEKAKNEIISL
+189 YEELKEKAKKEIISL
-204 GFKIENFNDDRKT
+204 GFQIENFNDDKQNI
-217 VINSIDN
+217 INSIDN

-248 YIGRYEKAGYIM
+248 YIARYEKTGYIM
-260 KGQVIGNLINEKY
+260 KGQVIGNLIKGKY
-273 NDDSEYICI
+273 NDESTYICI
-282 DNCDIAQL
+282 ENCDIVQL

-296 LENLYNLIIEKKR
+296 LEKLYSLLIEKKR
-309 KSLSKLKNNLLI
+309 KSLAKLKNNLLI
-321 FNLLNEKFFYNEVI
+321 FNLLNENFFYNEII
-335 PHFEYKQFHQ
+335 PHFEYRQFHQ

-353 SIYRGVYL
+353 SFYRGIYL
-361 VTDGEVNIYLNTS
+361 VTDGEINIYLNSS

-385 TNSLNDFK
+385 TNSLINFK
-393 EYASNLNKIGYSKE
+393 EYPSNLNKIGYSNE
-407 TSESAKP
+407 NNESVKP

-420 TNLDK
+420 INLDK
-425 EKVDSLNKNKKFEV
+425 EKVDILNKKKKFDI
-439 LNVSQYSIFGTN
+439 LKISKYSIFGTN
-451 ELYDGKTGLYYFSAE
+451 ELYDNNNGLYYFSAE
-466 CASKEAII
+466 CTSKEAII

-510 LKYHVKCFDNVM
+510 LKYHIKCFDNVM
-522 DKTIKRFIESNNTN
+522 NKTAKRFIETN
-536 NLNNKNLSYNN
+536 NISNRNNKNVSYKN
-547 YITSLKHLNIKKIN
+547 YITSLNYLNIKKIN
-561 KKIALKIRSEKP
+561 KIAIRIKNEKT
-573 YEFPPLVKDKKDR
+573 YEFPPLIKDKNNH
-586 SIKEYNN
+586 SIREYNN
-593 KTNKTSYIANETIGS
+593 KTSFIANATIDS

-625 QYKKIKLMSLNPNPN
+625 QYKKIKLMSINPNLN
-640 NISLNNRK
+640 NISLYNKK

-657 LSERVN
+657 LSERAN
-663 KIKNFK
+663 KIKNLK

-688 PIKIDKRCI
+688 PTKIEKKCI
-697 SKSPFFL
+697 SKSPVIL